1 MDKKNIAIIT
11 AAGKGIRLKKDIKK
25 QYIKLKEKPIIYY
38 TIKKFNDFNII
49 DEIIVVAD
57 KENIEYMKK
66 EVIEKYNFHKV
77 KTIVEGGKTRKESV
91 YNGFKKIENKNS
103 IIIIHDGVRP
113 FVENKVI
120 FNSVKNASLY
130 GASIAAVKSIDTVKI
145 VEDEMVIDTLDRDK
159 LRRVQTPQAFKYEIL
174 EESYKLVDRNSSKIT
189 DEAFIVESAG
199 FPVHITESSEK
210 NIKITTEFDLELAV
224 FLLKKES
231 LRKLE

>member
-1 MDKKNIAIIT
+1 
-11 AAGKGIRLKKDIKK
+11 
-25 QYIKLKEKPIIYY
+25 
-38 TIKKFNDFNII
+38 
-49 DEIIVVAD
+49 
-57 KENIEYMKK
+57 
-66 EVIEKYNFHKV
+66 
-77 KTIVEGGKTRKESV
+77 
-91 YNGFKKIENKNS
+91 
-103 IIIIHDGVRP
+103 
-113 FVENKVI
+113 VENKVI

-174 EESYKLVDRNSSKIT
+174 EESYKLVDRNNSKIT

-210 NIKITTEFDLELAV
+210 NIKITTEFDLELAE

-231 LRKLE
+231 L

>member
-1 MDKKNIAIIT
+1 MYRKNIAIIT

-66 EVIEKYNFHKV
+66 EVIEKYNFPTV
-77 KTIVEGGKTRKESV
+77 
-91 YNGFKKIENKNS
+91 NS
-103 IIIIHDGVRP
+103 
-113 FVENKVI
+113 
-120 FNSVKNASLY
+120 
-130 GASIAAVKSIDTVKI
+130 I

-210 NIKITTEFDLELAV
+210 NIKITTEFDLELAE

-231 LRKLE
+231 L